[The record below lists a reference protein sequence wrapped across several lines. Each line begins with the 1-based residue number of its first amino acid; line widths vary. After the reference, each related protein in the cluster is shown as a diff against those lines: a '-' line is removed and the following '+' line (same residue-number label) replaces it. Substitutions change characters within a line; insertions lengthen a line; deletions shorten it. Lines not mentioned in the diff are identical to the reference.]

1 MTLKEVLKEL
11 KRLQKETGKHPA
23 LFTKALVI
31 SKTKIKDWD
40 LRKLGGLS
48 GIVKANFPMGD
59 KELADMRELKDTASY
74 INKLERELGQKK
86 LFEQK
91 ALEMISAIKPIKRI
105 APYKPKSKG
114 KIKRELNLVLSDTH
128 YGIEVHPE
136 AVNEVNTYNWTV
148 AARRTAMVV
157 DETIKYKRDK
167 RDEVTQLN
175 VFIIGDIIGG
185 LIHGTN
191 YRELDL
197 LIHQQNGALHTLAHA
212 LSLLIPNF
220 PKIKVIC
227 LSGNHDD
234 NVTKRSGGR
243 VVTEKFD
250 SFINHTYY

>member
-1 MTLKEVLKEL
+1 
-11 KRLQKETGKHPA
+11 
-23 LFTKALVI
+23 
-31 SKTKIKDWD
+31 
-40 LRKLGGLS
+40 
-48 GIVKANFPMGD
+48 
-59 KELADMRELKDTASY
+59 
-74 INKLERELGQKK
+74 
-86 LFEQK
+86 
-91 ALEMISAIKPIKRI
+91 
-105 APYKPKSKG
+105 
-114 KIKRELNLVLSDTH
+114 
-128 YGIEVHPE
+128 
-136 AVNEVNTYNWTV
+136 
-148 AARRTAMVV
+148 
-157 DETIKYKRDK
+157 YKRDK

-250 SFINHTYY
+250 SFINHTYYALSAMFRENKSVEFDVSAGLYAMHDGIGGRIMATHG